1 MNRIEAM
8 RDELARR
15 FPGAEADLDAPADAR
30 GPWFLTVP
38 RAGRS
43 PIVVEWR
50 PDRGFGISTPS
61 AEDFGTGPDEVHA
74 NAAAATE
81 RVAALMESGGATGGS
96 GPVRLGELRQLRG
109 LSQAEL
115 AERAGV
121 RQANVSRIERR
132 GDVLLTTLGRI
143 VGGMGGSLSVRAT
156 FPDGTEREIAVG
168 PTGDPAEG
176 FRPDPRGGRT

>member
-15 FPGAEADLDAPADAR
+15 YRLAGLDLDAPADPR

-38 RAGRS
+38 RAGLAPS
-43 PIVVEWR
+43 VVEWR
-50 PDRGFGISTPS
+50 PERGFGSSTPS
-61 AEDFGTGPDEVHA
+61 AGDFGTGADEVYR
-74 NAAAATE
+74 NAGGALA
-81 RVAALMESGGATGGS
+81 RVEGLLESGGEAGGT
-96 GPVRLGELRQLRG
+96 GPVRLSELRQLRG
-109 LSQAEL
+109 LSQAEV

-143 VGGMGGSLSVRAT
+143 V
-156 FPDGTEREIAVG
+156 
-168 PTGDPAEG
+168 
-176 FRPDPRGGRT
+176 